1 MNCHSHF
8 QTGICSPNTAK
19 ICQNI
24 TQYLAEKCLR
34 VYKYLCNNDNTMW
47 HCAMIVTVCLHFR
60 KLQAFIDEY
69 PFLQY
74 YLSKQRSCI
83 LKVTREPIAQSG
95 FAVVVKK
102 GSPWKSHLS
111 DHILKY
117 KGEGTIEKLDK
128 KWVAKVCTEKSDI
141 LPGKVPSSY
150 FGGLIITL
158 AIFVSVSLTILIFEH
173 IYQRYHCKMGTARKV
188 TPGKTDSQ
196 CQTDWSID
204 YVLHKT

>member
-1 MNCHSHF
+1 
-8 QTGICSPNTAK
+8 
-19 ICQNI
+19 
-24 TQYLAEKCLR
+24 
-34 VYKYLCNNDNTMW
+34 MW
-47 HCAMIVTVCLHFR
+47 HCVMIVTVCLHFR

-95 FAVVVKK
+95 FVMVVKK

-111 DHILKY
+111 NYILKY

-158 AIFVSVSLTILIFEH
+158 AIFVSVSLTIRIFEH

-188 TPGKTDSQ
+188 TPRQNWFPVSDGLVHWLCSAQDLVCCYTTGCTGQIYLKNYSECLDVTEIIWFKCKQ
-196 CQTDWSID
+196 FWYYYEI
-204 YVLHKT
+204 